1 MAPFLFEGHRTVGV
15 AGHWTSQSLM
25 ATAGWYYVT
34 TDQRSGVLAA
44 CLLEPASEDG
54 FATWNLLDRD
64 LRVGEQAPILRV
76 LRPIAAPLMQLE

>member
-1 MAPFLFEGHRTVGV
+1 MAGQ
-15 AGHWTSQSLM
+15 WTSRSLS

-64 LRVGEQAPILRV
+64 LRVGEQAPVFRV
-76 LRPIAAPLMQLE
+76 SRPIAAPLIQLE